1 MKKSWCA
8 LAFTLL
14 ALVAIF
20 GTAPAAVAQDQDPPT
35 RVARLNYVQGSIS
48 YQLAGEDD
56 WVVADPN
63 RPLTIGD
70 NVWVDQN
77 SLGEIH
83 IGSTA
88 IRLAPQTGISF
99 LNLDD
104 RTIQI
109 QLAQGEIEVH
119 LRRLEPGNAVEIDTP
134 NLAFTPSTMGEYV
147 IFADPSGTS
156 TAVTVREGD
165 GEVNSGGDSFD
176 LPAGRQYTFNGSD
189 QVTYDAQPAP
199 DFDDLE
205 NFSEQRDDRENRA
218 ASAQYVSRDIDGYY
232 DLDDYGDWQNDPDYG
247 AVWYPRS
254 MFVGWAPYQ
263 DGHWVWINPW
273 GWTWV
278 DAQPWGFAP
287 FHYGR
292 WVYGRNA
299 WGWVPGPLV
308 VRPVYAPALVG
319 FVGGGGFGVSIGF
332 GEGFAGVA
340 WFPLGPRDMFIP
352 SYRASQRYWQNIN
365 VTNSRALNATQVT
378 NIYNT
383 VRVNNVTNV
392 TNVHYT
398 YEHNAAAVTAVSRET
413 FVNAR
418 PVQQATVKINE
429 TQLASARVVDA
440 APLQPT
446 RSSYVASNAKP
457 AARTAQPPFPF
468 NQRKVVAKL
477 PPPMPQESHNAPHV
491 VNADAAPARV
501 NERPTATVET
511 NRAALPD
518 RPQPATSY
526 ESSMSPAQA
535 AAAAAQQRAA
545 QPQTYK
551 PEVFEEQNPPSAH
564 ANDTQTSAHGTS
576 ANGQRQRTANGNG
589 TPSDQ
594 QQHPAVRYTPPTR
607 ANDQMYDVHPP
618 LKEQQQ
624 QERQQAKPATQERA
638 TPPPQQKSTPPPASS
653 AKPK

>member
-14 ALVAIF
+14 ALAAVF
-20 GTAPAAVAQDQDPPT
+20 GTASSAVAQEGDPPT

-70 NVWVDQN
+70 NLWVDQN
-77 SLGEIH
+77 SRGEIH

-119 LRRLEPGNAVEIDTP
+119 LRRLEPGSAVEIDTP

-156 TAVTVREGD
+156 TAVTIREGD
-165 GEVNSGGDSFD
+165 GEVNAGGDSFE
-176 LPAGRQYTFNGSD
+176 LPAGRQYTFNGTD
-189 QVTYDAQPAP
+189 QVRYDAQPSP

-278 DAQPWGFAP
+278 DAQQWGFAP

-308 VRPVYAPALVG
+308 VRPVYAPAVVG

-340 WFPLGPRDMFIP
+340 WFPLGPRDIFIP
-352 SYRASQRYWQNIN
+352 SYNASRHYWNQIN
-365 VTNSRALNATQVT
+365 VTNTRIVT
-378 NIYNT
+378 ANEVTSTYFAA
-383 VRVNNVTNV
+383 RNNNGAA
-392 TNVHYT
+392 NVHYT
-398 YEHNAAAVTAVSRET
+398 YQNNAAAVTAVSRET

-418 PVQQATVKINE
+418 PVQHANVKINE

-446 RSSYVASNAKP
+446 RASYVASNAKP
-457 AARTAQPPFPF
+457 AARTAQPPVPF

-477 PPPMPQESHNAPHV
+477 QPPMPPESHNTPHV
-491 VNADAAPARV
+491 VNAQLPPSAR
-501 NERPTATVET
+501 PSTTTVET

-518 RPQPATSY
+518 RPQPPQTTN
-526 ESSMSPAQA
+526 SPAAA

-564 ANDTQTSAHGTS
+564 ENEARPATHGNS
-576 ANGQRQRTANGNG
+576 YNSQRQQNANSNG
-589 TPSDQ
+589 APAD
-594 QQHPAVRYTPPTR
+594 QQHPAVKYAPPAR

-618 LKEQQQ
+618 LREQQQ
-624 QERQQAKPATQERA
+624 QQQTQAKPATQERA
-638 TPPPQQKSTPPPASS
+638 NPPAQQKSAPPPASS

>member
-14 ALVAIF
+14 AFVATL
-20 GTAPAAVAQDQDPPT
+20 GTASTLFAQDADPPT

-70 NVWVDQN
+70 NLWVDQN
-77 SLGEIH
+77 SRGEIH

-109 QLAQGEIEVH
+109 QLAQGEIEIH

-134 NLAFTPSTMGEYV
+134 NLAFTPSTAGEYV
-147 IFADPSGTS
+147 IFADPSGSS
-156 TAVTVREGD
+156 TAVTIREGD

-176 LPAGRQYTFNGSD
+176 LPAGRQYTFNGTD
-189 QVTYDAQPAP
+189 QVTYDAQAAP

-218 ASAQYVSRDIDGYY
+218 QSAQYVSRDIDGYY

-292 WVYGRNA
+292 WVFARNS
-299 WGWVPGPLV
+299 WGWVPGPVV
-308 VRPVYAPALVG
+308 VRPVYAPALVA

-332 GEGFAGVA
+332 GAGFAGVA
-340 WFPLGPRDMFIP
+340 WFPLGPRDVFVP
-352 SYRASQRYWQNIN
+352 SYRASPRYWQNIN

-383 VRVNNVTNV
+383 VRVNDV

-398 YEHNAAAVTAVSRET
+398 YEHNSAAVTAVSRET

-418 PVQQATVKINE
+418 PVDRANVKINDA
-429 TQLASARVVDA
+429 QLASARVGS
-440 APLQPT
+440 
-446 RSSYVASNAKP
+446 RGGCC
-457 AARTAQPPFPF
+457 
-468 NQRKVVAKL
+468 
-477 PPPMPQESHNAPHV
+477 
-491 VNADAAPARV
+491 
-501 NERPTATVET
+501 
-511 NRAALPD
+511 
-518 RPQPATSY
+518 
-526 ESSMSPAQA
+526 A
-535 AAAAAQQRAA
+535 AAADTRELRGVEREACGTFCSAARAIQPA
-545 QPQTYK
+545 QGGG
-551 PEVFEEQNPPSAH
+551 EVAAAH
-564 ANDTQTSAHGTS
+564 AA
-576 ANGQRQRTANGNG
+576 
-589 TPSDQ
+589 
-594 QQHPAVRYTPPTR
+594 
-607 ANDQMYDVHPP
+607 
-618 LKEQQQ
+618 
-624 QERQQAKPATQERA
+624 AK
-638 TPPPQQKSTPPPASS
+638 S
-653 AKPK
+653 